1 MFNSVLRAGA
11 AAAGLETRKSET
23 IEQKIAKLAVEVS
36 QRMSAAEKQNRDQ
49 NETCMGLYGNFFL
62 SILGLA
68 ESAVRLV
75 VHFFIV
81 LVFFF
86 GYYIIL
92 CLSCGKAES
101 GNSMRHQMSRVSMYS
116 GLLAAMLGNIR
127 KLCVVTDGFMVTF
140 RPVAVM
146 PWRPTLYLFHTPSTL
161 SRLRFFVM
169 FRLLYLALIL
179 LST

>member
-1 MFNSVLRAGA
+1 MFNTILRAGV
-11 AAAGLETRKSET
+11 AAAGLEVKRTETR
-23 IEQKIAKLAVEVS
+23 EQQIAKLAVEVS
-36 QRMSAAEKQNRDQ
+36 QRMAAAEKQNRDQ
-49 NETCMGLYGNFFL
+49 NETCLGLYGNFFL

-75 VHFFIV
+75 LHFFVV

-101 GNSMRHQMSRVSMYS
+101 GNSMRHQMSRISMYS

-127 KLCVVTDGFMVTF
+127 E
-140 RPVAVM
+140 
-146 PWRPTLYLFHTPSTL
+146 
-161 SRLRFFVM
+161 
-169 FRLLYLALIL
+169 
-179 LST
+179 